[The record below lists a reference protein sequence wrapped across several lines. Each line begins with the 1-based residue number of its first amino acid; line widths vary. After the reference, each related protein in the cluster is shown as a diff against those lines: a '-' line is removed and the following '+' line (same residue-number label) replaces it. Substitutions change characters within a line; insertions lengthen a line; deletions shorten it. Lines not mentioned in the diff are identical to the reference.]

1 MSGPVV
7 VNSSD
12 AYHAACLAGLGI
24 IQAPLIGV
32 REEIARGEIVEILPQ
47 LIPAPMPV
55 SLLYAHRR
63 NLPKRVRVFMDW
75 VAEILQP
82 VFSR

>member
-1 MSGPVV
+1 VSIPFTWVTDYSEDM
-7 VNSSD
+7 
-12 AYHAACLAGLGI
+12 
-24 IQAPLIGV
+24 
-32 REEIARGEIVEILPQ
+32 

-75 VAEILQP
+75 VTGVLQP
-82 VFSR
+82 VFTP